1 MTQKPKIRA
10 GIIGASGYT
19 GGELLRILL
28 NHPAVELDFAYSRQ
42 FSRQPVYR
50 IHPDLS
56 GQTNLQ
62 FTDQV
67 NLDVEVV
74 FLSLGHGV
82 SAAFLQEHPFP
93 EKTRIIDLSRDFR
106 LQSAN
111 TPGFVYGLPE
121 WQREV
126 IRAAR
131 RVANPGCFA
140 TAIQLALLPLAVN
153 GWLPDEIHIQA
164 ITGSTGAGKELRPTT
179 HYSWR
184 HNNLSV
190 YRVFNHHHLPEIK
203 QTLRKLQPGFTGA
216 LRFVPYR
223 GNFTRGIFAT
233 LYLQSDLSISQAQ
246 KLYREYY
253 RNHPFVEIAP
263 ENPDLKWVVNTN
275 RAVLY
280 LQKYGEILF
289 IVSLIDNLLK
299 GASGQAVQNMNL
311 MFGLPETSGLN
322 LKPVVY

>member
-1 MTQKPKIRA
+1 M
-10 GIIGASGYT
+10 
-19 GGELLRILL
+19 
-28 NHPAVELDFAYSRQ
+28 
-42 FSRQPVYR
+42 
-50 IHPDLS
+50 
-56 GQTNLQ
+56 
-62 FTDQV
+62 
-67 NLDVEVV
+67 
-74 FLSLGHGV
+74 
-82 SAAFLQEHPFP
+82 
-93 EKTRIIDLSRDFR
+93 
-106 LQSAN
+106 
-111 TPGFVYGLPE
+111 
-121 WQREV
+121 
-126 IRAAR
+126 
-131 RVANPGCFA
+131 
-140 TAIQLALLPLAVN
+140 N
-153 GWLPDEIHIQA
+153 GRLPDEIHIQA

-190 YRVFNHHHLPEIK
+190 YRVFNHPHLPEIK

-280 LQKYGEILF
+280 LQKHGEILF